1 LNEARIY
8 HMDNARQ
15 HLSSGLRLLDN
26 IKYYQS
32 LTGDQYIDEEQFL
45 NTKKS
50 TLLGRRLKAI
60 LKSTWR

>member
-1 LNEARIY
+1 
-8 HMDNARQ
+8 MDNARQ

-45 NTKKS
+45 NT
-50 TLLGRRLKAI
+50 RRLKAI